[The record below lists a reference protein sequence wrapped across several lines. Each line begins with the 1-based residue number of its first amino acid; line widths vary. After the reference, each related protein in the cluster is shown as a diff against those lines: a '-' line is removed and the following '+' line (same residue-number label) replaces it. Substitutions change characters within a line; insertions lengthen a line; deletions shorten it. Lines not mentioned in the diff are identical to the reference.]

1 MTEAFLCIKI
11 TKKEEGKIYIW
22 LITSVKYDWYGL
34 FLTPRNETYYLYVS
48 CSNQNRLISERIM
61 YCFPVGKK

>member
-22 LITSVKYDWYGL
+22 LITSVKYNWYGL
-34 FLTPRNETYYLYVS
+34 F
-48 CSNQNRLISERIM
+48 
-61 YCFPVGKK
+61 